1 MLSESATPRTDAL
14 YPDHDFEAFAR
25 QLERELAAAMDKIK
39 WYEECADAPLMKT
52 VLRERDAAK
61 KELKLI
67 ARDRDNANLQMT
79 LFRKSKQQ
87 AEQQRDATKEQPI
100 LLDCLA
106 GKLTNFNQIT
116 GYVSRLELD
125 LKQAEQR
132 LAEAEKNAER
142 YRWLRKKADVDDY
155 NSWGNWIS
163 HWLTTKELDKV
174 IDAAIAQEKK

>member
-25 QLERELAAAMDKIK
+25 QLERELAKLQEDRNIA
-39 WYEECADAPLMKT
+39 
-52 VLRERDAAK
+52 VER
-61 KELKLI
+61 
-67 ARDRDNANLQMT
+67 
-79 LFRKSKQQ
+79 F
-87 AEQQRDATKEQPI
+87 
-100 LLDCLA
+100 
-106 GKLTNFNQIT
+106 
-116 GYVSRLELD
+116 
-125 LKQAEQR
+125 KQAEQR
-132 LAEAEKNAER
+132 LAGVEKNAER